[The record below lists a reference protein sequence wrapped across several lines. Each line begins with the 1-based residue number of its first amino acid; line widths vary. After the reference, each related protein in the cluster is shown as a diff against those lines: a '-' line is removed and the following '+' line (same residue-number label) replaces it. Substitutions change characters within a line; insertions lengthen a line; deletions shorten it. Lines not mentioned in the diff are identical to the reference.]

1 MKTLKNYIMNIVSF
15 VLFIVISGCTKN
27 NPDTSSLYIPTSA
40 DVTLNATLS
49 ELQQGR
55 DLYINN
61 CGRCHNLYSPDNYSP
76 SQWKVVMNSMTP
88 RTSLSNAEIQLVTKY
103 VSKGKQ

>member
-1 MKTLKNYIMNIVSF
+1 MKTLKSCIFSIVTF
-15 VLFIVISGCTKN
+15 VLFIVIWGCTKN
-27 NPDTSSLYIPTSA
+27 TIDTSSLYVPTSS

-61 CGRCHNLYSPDNYSP
+61 CGRCHNLYSPDNYTP
-76 SQWKVVMNSMTP
+76 AQWKTVLGSMTP
-88 RTSLSNAEIQLVTKY
+88 RTSLSSTEIQLVTKY
-103 VSKGKQ
+103 VSRGKQ